1 MKTGKDVKTKRIG
14 IERDTCRRLGEWRG
28 EDGAAN
34 LGEKRGLN
42 LPETGLLTDLIRAP
56 AGASSCLAA

>member
-1 MKTGKDVKTKRIG
+1 
-14 IERDTCRRLGEWRG
+14 
-28 EDGAAN
+28 